1 MDDTLSEEIY
11 EIPHEKVVEFY
22 SKIAVLRAAIKT
34 APCLVARPGEL
45 TYECG
50 CHNQCAVC
58 SWRQDVAEEFQA
70 EFNETF

>member
-11 EIPHEKVVEFY
+11 KIRLEKVVELY
-22 SKIAVLRAAIKT
+22 SKIAVLRSAIKT

-45 TYECG
+45 TYECSYS
-50 CHNQCAVC
+50 NKCAVC
-58 SWRQDVAEEFQA
+58 SWRQNVAEEFQA